1 MQDAVNDS
9 SRCHQNSGPR
19 LSSFASSNLAQSMSE
34 NIMPAAPNDRRWI
47 KLLSAIFFQRHFIR
61 IASKAIKWCIHVK
74 KPKSMFY
81 SSQAQPRHSLEF
93 TYHAILEQKTHAAK
107 SKPQVSSNRM
117 QKSPFDALKLQS
129 IESFQRNG
137 MSTVTNQSLD
147 RSIQIQ
153 TRKKMTSNVVCCSAK
168 LRQTLH
174 GNLPR
179 YFVFNLNINRP
190 KNVYMPDRC
199 DHTRQHRICPVS

>member
-1 MQDAVNDS
+1 MNSAYLARFQRLFFKRFWVNRLSWRQAVQDAVNDS

-34 NIMPAAPNDRRWI
+34 NIMPAAPNDRRRI

-93 TYHAILEQKTHAAK
+93 TYHAIAIAK
-107 SKPQVSSNRM
+107 QPYDESRSRKPMQQNQSHKFHQIECRNRHSMLSNFC
-117 QKSPFDALKLQS
+117 QLAS
-129 IESFQRNG
+129 IESSQRNG

-153 TRKKMTSNVVCCSAK
+153 TRKND
-168 LRQTLH
+168 
-174 GNLPR
+174 
-179 YFVFNLNINRP
+179 I
-190 KNVYMPDRC
+190 
-199 DHTRQHRICPVS
+199 